1 MQEEFLIKIYFDE
14 QGEELEKIISNLLLR
29 KIN

>member
-29 KIN
+29 KVN